1 MRIKSSHN
9 LGLVYFILGGGGGND
24 SLLCPSQMISR
35 LELKVRGG
43 YKKVLVNI

>member
-9 LGLVYFILGGGGGND
+9 LGLVYFILGGGGND

-43 YKKVLVNI
+43 YKRVLVNI